1 MSPQAPGHGRRVSW
15 ETSLLA
21 WLTPLANL
29 ALAGVAAFVLAIPL
43 VTAPAAAVAAGVALK
58 GTREDDEDSAFLATF
73 RAWRATWRRT
83 LGVSVAG
90 AVLSALLVVNWVFLL
105 SRESPVAIVALGAM
119 VPVSVLLLLLLVHL
133 PAAVA
138 WHPDGR
144 ARPWLR
150 EALALS
156 LASPLRSLA
165 VCVVV
170 VTWLA
175 LCLLLPTI
183 VPFFGLSVP
192 VLAGLVSADAYR
204 RRAGD

>member
-1 MSPQAPGHGRRVSW
+1 MGRNQAGRAGGRSW

-21 WLTPLANL
+21 LLTPIANL
-29 ALAGVAAFVLAIPL
+29 ALAGLAAFLLALPL
-43 VTAPAAAVAAGVALK
+43 VTAPAAAAAAGVALR
-58 GTREDDEDSAFLATF
+58 GTREDEEDSAFLGTF

-83 LGVSVAG
+83 LGVSVLG
-90 AVLSALLVVNWVFLL
+90 ALLSAVIAVNWLFLL

-119 VPVSVLLLLLLVHL
+119 VPVTLLLLLLLVHF

-138 WHPDGR
+138 WSTDGG
-144 ARPWLR
+144 PGEWLR
-150 EALALS
+150 TSFALS

-170 VTWLA
+170 VTWGA

-183 VPFFGLSVP
+183 VPFFGLSFP
-192 VLAGLVSADAYR
+192 VFVGLVSADSQR
-204 RRAGD
+204 RRVRS